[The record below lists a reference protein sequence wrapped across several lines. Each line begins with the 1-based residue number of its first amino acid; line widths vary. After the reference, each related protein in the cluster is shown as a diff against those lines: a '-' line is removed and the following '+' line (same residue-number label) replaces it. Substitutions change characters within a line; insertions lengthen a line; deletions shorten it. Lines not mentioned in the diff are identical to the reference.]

1 MLRLQSLVSVRL
13 YIFIAGINDNAYRND
28 LTIPIFHES
37 CNFISINLIEI
48 SIFLKFM
55 AKQCK
60 LNENKILFLL
70 LDFVDQFEG

>member
-13 YIFIAGINDNAYRND
+13 YIFIAGINVNAYRND
-28 LTIPIFHES
+28 LTIRIFHES
-37 CNFISINLIEI
+37 CNFISINLMEI

>member
-13 YIFIAGINDNAYRND
+13 YIFIAGINVNAYRND
-28 LTIPIFHES
+28 LTIRIFHES